1 MGRDWQFLLHCGIAA
16 ARHSDSPRLRTAN
29 AGGRNPAG
37 SSLRSRSINLEM
49 AVEAMIRAFV
59 NFWRRIGL
67 RRVIVV
73 FAVLFCAALVWFNF
87 FRTKMIGEFFA
98 TMQAPAVT
106 VSATKVE
113 QTTWKPEIRAI
124 GTLWAIQ
131 GVDVATQV
139 AGVVQSIEF
148 TANQQVKQ
156 GELLVQID
164 DAVERADLMSA
175 QAAVERDRTAMERA
189 MSLRKTGVNSAAAV
203 EEASSAL
210 AASQSALEKIRAVL
224 DQKAIEAPFAGTIGI
239 PRIETGQYLQVGD
252 MIATLQQLDTM
263 RVDFTVPE
271 QLVDDM
277 TMGQA
282 VIFGLTEDNFRYQGK
297 VVGIDPK
304 IDPQTRLVSVRAE
317 LANADGQLRPGQ
329 FVRVRVELPA
339 VDNVIALPQ
348 TAVVTSLY
356 GNYVYLVAPAEA
368 PAAAAPAETS
378 TAAPAE
384 GDETLRQSLPTETPA
399 NPVAAP
405 AEGEKLIA
413 KQVFVETGRRQGNQ
427 IEIAKGLEP
436 GQTVVTSGQN
446 KLSNNAPITINND
459 VDPAKIAQ
467 ESGDGAS

>member
-1 MGRDWQFLLHCGIAA
+1 MFRAIA
-16 ARHSDSPRLRTAN
+16 
-29 AGGRNPAG
+29 
-37 SSLRSRSINLEM
+37 
-49 AVEAMIRAFV
+49 
-59 NFWRRIGL
+59 NFFRRIGF
-67 RRVIVV
+67 RRFIVV
-73 FAVLFCAALVWFNF
+73 VAVLLCGLLVWFNF
-87 FRTKMIGEFFA
+87 FRSRMIGEFFA
-98 TMQAPAVT
+98 NMQAPSVA

-113 QTTWKPEIRAI
+113 PTTWKPEIRAI

-175 QAAVERDRTAMERA
+175 QAAVERDRTAMDRA

-239 PRIETGQYLQVGD
+239 PRIDVGKYLQVGD

-271 QLVDDM
+271 QLVDEM
-277 TMGQA
+277 TMGQPA
-282 VIFGLTEDNFRYQGK
+282 LFGLTENDFRYQGK
-297 VVGIDPK
+297 VIGIDPK

-317 LANADGQLRPGQ
+317 VANADGQLRPGQ

-356 GNYVYLVAPAEA
+356 GDYVYLVAPADA
-368 PAAAAPAETS
+368 PAAAASAETPAETP
-378 TAAPAE
+378 AATPAE
-384 GDETLRQSLPTETPA
+384 GDEEVRQSLPTETPA
-399 NPVAAP
+399 SAWSRTGP
-405 AEGEKLIA
+405 A
-413 KQVFVETGRRQGNQ
+413 
-427 IEIAKGLEP
+427 
-436 GQTVVTSGQN
+436 
-446 KLSNNAPITINND
+446 
-459 VDPAKIAQ
+459 
-467 ESGDGAS
+467 GAG

>member
-1 MGRDWQFLLHCGIAA
+1 MAFRFL
-16 ARHSDSPRLRTAN
+16 
-29 AGGRNPAG
+29 
-37 SSLRSRSINLEM
+37 SR
-49 AVEAMIRAFV
+49 
-59 NFWRRIGL
+59 WIGL
-67 RRVIVV
+67 RRVLVV
-73 FAVLFCAALVWFNF
+73 FVVLLCAALVWFNF

-98 TMQAPAVT
+98 TMQAPAVA

-148 TANQQVKQ
+148 TANQEVKQ

-175 QAAVERDRTAMERA
+175 QAAVERDRTAMDRA

-210 AASQSALEKIRAVL
+210 AASQSTLERIRAVL

-239 PRIETGQYLQVGD
+239 PRIDVGKYLQVGD

-277 TMGQA
+277 TMGQPA
-282 VIFGLTEDNFRYQGK
+282 LFGLTEDDFRYQGK
-297 VVGIDPK
+297 VIGIDPK

-356 GNYVYLVAPAEA
+356 GDYVYLVAPADA
-368 PAAAAPAETS
+368 PAAAASPETPAAPAETP
-378 TAAPAE
+378 AATPAE
-384 GDETLRQSLPTETPA
+384 GDEDLRQSLPTETPA
-399 NPVAAP
+399 NSAAAPGQPAP
-405 AEGEKLIA
+405 AEGEKLVA
-413 KQVFVETGRRQGNQ
+413 KQVFVEIGRRQGDQ

-467 ESGDGAS
+467 EGGDDAS